1 MSRKWQ
7 ISRRTML
14 RGAAA
19 SVSLPLLE
27 VMSPAATRLG
37 DQPPKRLVCLFQP
50 NGVYPK
56 AWDVTGAG
64 KDFQWSPILEP
75 LAPFR
80 EDVLIVSNLGTPAR
94 GHVAATSAI
103 LTGTPLQEIG
113 GDQVAFVPKM
123 GVSLDQF
130 VAQKIG
136 GQTRLPSLEIGT
148 EPPRSGG
155 ENNLPISFASTV
167 SWSGPSTKVDPE
179 INPRAVFDRLFGS
192 KQNAREQALENKR
205 LVDRILED
213 SRRLMR
219 QVSSAD
225 KRKLDEYL
233 TSVHDVDK
241 RIDETLNPKSAS
253 NGWKPKSKPSIA
265 PPEDGLPAGRDV
277 HLRIMMDLL
286 LAALQTDSTRVIT
299 LMMAHGFSRQNFSF
313 LEGVKGDHHSISH
326 HREQPE
332 LTVPY
337 TTISRWYIS
346 QFAYLIEKMKAI
358 DEGGSTL
365 LDNAIVLYACE
376 LRDGNGHITKNL
388 PIVLAGRGGG
398 LRPGRHVQ
406 PPVNTPLANL
416 HLALAQ
422 RMGIETGKFNT
433 STGVLADL

>member
-1 MSRKWQ
+1 MSRNWQ
-7 ISRRTML
+7 ISRRAML

-27 VMSPAATRLG
+27 VMARGAGSRPA
-37 DQPPKRLVCLFQP
+37 PPTRLVCLFQP

-56 AWDVTGAG
+56 AWDVTGVG

-80 EDVLIVSNLGTPAR
+80 DDVLIVSNLGTPAR

-136 GQTRLPSLEIGT
+136 SQTRLPSLELGT

-192 KQNAREQALENKR
+192 KQNAREQALENRR

-233 TSVHDVDK
+233 ASVHDVDK
-241 RIDETLNPKSAS
+241 RIDDTLNPKSAS
-253 NGWKPKSKPSIA
+253 SGWKPKSKPSIA
-265 PPEDGLPAGRDV
+265 PPEEGLPAGRDV
-277 HLRIMMDLL
+277 DLRIMMDLL

-313 LEGVKGDHHSISH
+313 LAGVKGDHHSISH

-346 QFAYLIEKMKAI
+346 QFAYLIEKMKGI
-358 DEGGSTL
+358 DEGGATL
-365 LDNAIVLYACE
+365 LDNSIVLYACE
-376 LRDGNGHITKNL
+376 LRDGNGHITRNL

-398 LRPGRHVQ
+398 IRPGRHVQ

-416 HLALAQ
+416 HLTLAQ
-422 RMGIETGKFNT
+422 RMGIDTAKFNT

>member
-1 MSRKWQ
+1 MTRKWQ

-27 VMSPAATRLG
+27 VMSPAATG
-37 DQPPKRLVCLFQP
+37 PAAPTPPKRLVCLFQP

-56 AWDVTGAG
+56 AWDVNRVGT
-64 KDFQWSPILEP
+64 DFEWSPILQP
-75 LAPFR
+75 LAPYKD
-80 EDVLIVSNLGTPAR
+80 DVLIISNLGTPAV

-103 LTGTPLQEIG
+103 LTGTPLKEVG
-113 GDQVAFVPKM
+113 GDTVAFVPHM
-123 GVSLDQF
+123 GISIDQY
-130 VAQKIG
+130 VAQKLG
-136 GQTRLPSLEIGT
+136 HETRLPSLEIGT

-179 INPRAVFDRLFGS
+179 INPRAVFDRLFGAKS
-192 KQNAREQALENKR
+192 NERERALENKS

-213 SRRLMR
+213 SKRLMK
-219 QVSSAD
+219 QVSAAD

-233 TSVHDVDK
+233 TAVHDVDK
-241 RIDETLNPKSAS
+241 RIDDTLNPKRGS
-253 NGWKPKSKPSIA
+253 NGWKPKSKLTLA
-265 PPEDGLPAGRDV
+265 PPEDGIPVTRDI

-286 LAALQTDSTRVIT
+286 VAALQSDSTRVST

-326 HREQPE
+326 HQEQPE

-346 QFAYLIEKMKAI
+346 QFAYLIEKMKSI

-365 LDNAIVLYACE
+365 LDNSIVLYACE

-398 LRPGRHVQ
+398 IRPGRRLMLPPADPAGKSAPDHRAAHGHPSRHVQ
-406 PPVNTPLANL
+406 HEHRRP
-416 HLALAQ
+416 Q
-422 RMGIETGKFNT
+422 
-433 STGVLADL
+433 

>member
-27 VMSPAATRLG
+27 VMARGAGPRPAPT
-37 DQPPKRLVCLFQP
+37 RLVCLFQP

-56 AWDVTGAG
+56 AWDVTGVG

-80 EDVLIVSNLGTPAR
+80 DDVLVVSNLGTPAR

-123 GVSLDQF
+123 GISLDQF

-136 GQTRLPSLEIGT
+136 DQTRLPSMELGT

-155 ENNLPISFASTV
+155 ENNLPISFVSTV

-233 TSVHDVDK
+233 TSVHAVDK
-241 RIDETLNPKSAS
+241 RIDDTLNPKSAS
-253 NGWKPKSKPSIA
+253 NAWKPKSKPSIA

-346 QFAYLIEKMKAI
+346 QFAYLIEKMKGI
-358 DEGGSTL
+358 DEGGATL
-365 LDNAIVLYACE
+365 LDSSIVLYACE
-376 LRDGNGHITKNL
+376 LRDGNGHITRNL

-406 PPVNTPLANL
+406 PPANTPLANL
-416 HLALAQ
+416 HLTLAQ
-422 RMGIETGKFNT
+422 RMGIETTKFNT
-433 STGVLADL
+433 STGVLTDL